1 MAQQRTLEMRIRL
14 WHEGTVI
21 AEEQRRIHLNMYF
34 AQELSLMLE
43 GAGFRDVLIEGRY
56 TGLPATPDDGT
67 LVLVSRKPD

>member
-1 MAQQRTLEMRIRL
+1 
-14 WHEGTVI
+14 
-21 AEEQRRIHLNMYF
+21 
-34 AQELSLMLE
+34 MLE